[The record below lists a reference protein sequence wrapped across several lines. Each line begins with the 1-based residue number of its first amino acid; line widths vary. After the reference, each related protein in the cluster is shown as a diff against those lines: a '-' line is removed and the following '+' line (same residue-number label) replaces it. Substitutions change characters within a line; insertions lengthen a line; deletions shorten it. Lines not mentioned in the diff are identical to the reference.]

1 MTAAALHADVAAP
14 ARRGWRA
21 FLWVAA
27 LTAVWAVLAYW
38 QPGIQASGVPLT
50 AMRLFIYAVI
60 ALGLWLGLERTEF
73 SPTQRRNTWLA
84 VIIPRSEERR
94 VGKERRS

>member
-27 LTAVWAVLAYW
+27 LTAVWAVLTYW

-50 AMRLFIYAVI
+50 AMLMSWSVWYAVRFFRKSAEFGEAI
-60 ALGLWLGLERTEF
+60 RLLEAGAL
-73 SPTQRRNTWLA
+73 
-84 VIIPRSEERR
+84 
-94 VGKERRS
+94 